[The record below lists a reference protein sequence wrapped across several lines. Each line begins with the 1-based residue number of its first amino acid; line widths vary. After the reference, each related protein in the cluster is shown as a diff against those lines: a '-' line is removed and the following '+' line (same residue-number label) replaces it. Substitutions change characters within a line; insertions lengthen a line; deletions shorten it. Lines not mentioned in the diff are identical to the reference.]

1 LEGRV
6 DLDEDGP
13 LGSNEAH
20 IRMLGVAPGARG
32 RGVAKMLMAE
42 CESRALAS
50 GRTMVT
56 LHTTPLMKAA
66 QSMYESLG
74 YERGLDRVF
83 DDGFVLMSYAKSL

>member
-1 LEGRV
+1 
-6 DLDEDGP
+6 
-13 LGSNEAH
+13 
-20 IRMLGVAPGARG
+20 MLGVALGARG

-56 LHTTPLMKAA
+56 LHTTPLMKVA

-74 YERGLDRVF
+74 YERGQDRVF